1 VSLNQW
7 SDRREAAIFQFQ
19 LWGPFNEP
27 SEPWRTPLKDA
38 INMSGTVTRPVQTVV
53 PDRPRA
59 SLAYGLKSKFA
70 RRVSYVADNAH
81 RSDRLPCRDTRD
93 RPLRGAP
100 WVELMLFLDRIGL
113 EGRIIELGA
122 ISKPKFEHQQAEE
135 PGMSVIRDS
144 KRPSLT
150 GRLAPRTNVTQKPV
164 SRSPGPEN
172 TATTDKST
180 TAGRKWHADIVAD
193 ANTGRATIILHF
205 PTVGGVLRTHR
216 IAAGQREELRKIRR
230 ERNRGPE
237 SDQAAYS
244 NRTGRPAD

>member
-1 VSLNQW
+1 M
-7 SDRREAAIFQFQ
+7 
-19 LWGPFNEP
+19 
-27 SEPWRTPLKDA
+27 T
-38 INMSGTVTRPVQTVV
+38 GTVTRPVQTVV

-70 RRVSYVADNAH
+70 RRVSYIADNAH

-122 ISKPKFEHQQAEE
+122 VSEPKFERQQAEE

-164 SRSPGPEN
+164 TRSPGPEN
-172 TATTDKST
+172 KVTTDKST
-180 TAGRKWHADIVAD
+180 TAGRKWYADIVAD

-216 IAAGQREELRKIRR
+216 IAAGQREELRKIRKELLGYDAALPGSEAADLNLIKR
-230 ERNRGPE
+230 LIATVPNDPLIEVSKPGFTPGGKGFVLGERLL
-237 SDQAAYS
+237 
-244 NRTGRPAD
+244 GRS